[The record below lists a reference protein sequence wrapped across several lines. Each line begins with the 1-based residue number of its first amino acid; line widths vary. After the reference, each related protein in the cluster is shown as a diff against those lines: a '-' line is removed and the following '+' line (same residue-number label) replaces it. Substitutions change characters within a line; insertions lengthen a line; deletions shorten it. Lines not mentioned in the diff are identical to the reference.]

1 MADFQALDIICPPQN
16 KVFVDKGLLCMHA
29 QVIAVSGT
37 GGDEKSA
44 EIYDPD
50 TKEWML
56 TSALTAGHNCP
67 VDCNLAYSLSMDH
80 PALPWY
86 PYDI

>member
-1 MADFQALDIICPPQN
+1 
-16 KVFVDKGLLCMHA
+16 MHA

-50 TKEWML
+50 TKKWTL
-56 TSALTAGHNCP
+56 TSALSAGHNNQ
-67 VDCNLAYSLSMDH
+67 V
-80 PALPWY
+80 
-86 PYDI
+86 